1 MISCVANSFIA
12 ALPVTLNGVG
22 LIRCRSL
29 AQAIA
34 AQAVFAARGHR
45 QPHGLLGA
53 PAIDPKTAGKFRSA
67 AGAGKPAQARHF

>member
-1 MISCVANSFIA
+1 MRRERFIA
-12 ALPVTLNGVG
+12 TLSLTRKGG

-45 QPHGLLGA
+45 QPRGLLGA
-53 PAIDPKTAGKFRSA
+53 PAIHPETAGKFGSA